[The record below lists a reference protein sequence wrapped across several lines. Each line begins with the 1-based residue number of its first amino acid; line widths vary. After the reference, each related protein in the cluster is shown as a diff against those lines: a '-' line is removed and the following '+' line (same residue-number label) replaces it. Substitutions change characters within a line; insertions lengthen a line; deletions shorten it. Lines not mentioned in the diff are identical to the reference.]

1 MGEPDAAGGHAFDS
15 VGDLLAI
22 AALTVVTGLFVFVSP
37 LSDTPL
43 RPVVTLLFVLFAP
56 GYTYLSVLFP
66 RRSRPSGTA
75 DGASA
80 AGYSDGG
87 LGSLERLVFSFGVS
101 VAIAILLGLALGYW
115 VPGISRINLYAGLAA
130 LVAVGL
136 PLAAKRRSSLPA
148 EVRMR
153 SPHRTVSNR
162 IRSAIA
168 GQGAAANAMN
178 VFLAL
183 VFIAAV
189 LSVGAGVESSQGGE
203 VTELYLLS
211 EDESGEYVPR
221 NYPETVPRGGN
232 ESFALGITN
241 REGETTAYTAI
252 VLLQAF
258 EEDDGARLL
267 VSETRLQ
274 TFSATL
280 DYGETERI
288 PHRIRPRV
296 DDRRYRLT
304 YLLYTGEPPPDPSMD
319 NAYREVHLWIR
330 VSSPGE

>member
-1 MGEPDAAGGHAFDS
+1 MGEPDAADGHAFDS

-22 AALTVVTGLFVFVSP
+22 AALTAVVGLFVFVSP

-43 RPVVTLLFVLFAP
+43 RPVVSLVFVLFAP
-56 GYTYLSVLFP
+56 GYVYLSVLFP
-66 RRSRPSGTA
+66 KRSCPSETA
-75 DGASA
+75 DSASA
-80 AGYSDGG
+80 TEHSDGG

-101 VAIAILLGLALGYW
+101 VAIAVLLGLALGYW
-115 VPGISRINLYAGLAA
+115 FPGISRSNLYVGLAA

-136 PLAAKRRSSLPA
+136 PLAAKRRSGLPSD
-148 EVRMR
+148 VRMR
-153 SPHRTVSNR
+153 SPHRTVSIR
-162 IRSAIA
+162 VRSALA
-168 GQGAAANAMN
+168 GQGTAANAMN
-178 VFLAL
+178 VLLAL

-211 EDESGEYVPR
+211 ENESGEYVPR
-221 NYPETVPRGGN
+221 NYPETVSRGGN
-232 ESFALGITN
+232 ESFALGVTN
-241 REGETTAYTAI
+241 REGETTTYTAI

-274 TFSATL
+274 TLSTTL
-280 DYGETERI
+280 DHGETERI
-288 PHRIRPRV
+288 PHHIEPRV
-296 DDRRYRLT
+296 DDRSYRLT
-304 YLLYTGEPPPDPSMD
+304 YLLYTGEPPPNPSVD